1 MSDYRHWTSDEEKYI
16 QDHWRLQ
23 TDGEMAAALDRSE
36 GAVRTKR
43 RELRCSPQKTWTPEE
58 LQYLEDHWGTVSIPG
73 IAKKLGRTVNAIK
86 VRVARMGLGGMLN
99 SGDYVTFNQ
108 LMRELTDNGQSYSYQ
123 MKSWV
128 KNRGMPIHTKR
139 VNACSFRVVYLEEFW
154 EWAEQH
160 RSFIDFSKLEPVAFA
175 NPEPEP
181 ISEPEPVLEPE
192 KIRPWNGFVH
202 IRCEACHKESTT
214 CLRTPTDTYICKECG
229 HEMPLPKAYRA
240 YTRCEC
246 GQKGAYLTNIT
257 DWAFDI
263 PCVRC
268 GSPNTVTYN
277 PGRDC
282 YGPVGSTQ
290 RRTKPR
296 KKK

>member
-1 MSDYRHWTSDEEKYI
+1 MHRRRRHCSELGQE
-16 QDHWRLQ
+16 
-23 TDGEMAAALDRSE
+23 AAALLLLLSRHPTHQEDRYRCILD
-36 GAVRTKR
+36 GYYAAV
-43 RELRCSPQKTWTPEE
+43 
-58 LQYLEDHWGTVSIPG
+58 VSKGPRLKEKVMNIT
-73 IAKKLGRTVNAIK
+73 IA
-86 VRVARMGLGGMLN
+86 
-99 SGDYVTFNQ
+99 
-108 LMRELTDNGQSYSYQ
+108 
-123 MKSWV
+123 
-128 KNRGMPIHTKR
+128 
-139 VNACSFRVVYLEEFW
+139 
-154 EWAEQH
+154 
-160 RSFIDFSKLEPVAFA
+160 SKLMELYAACPKCGCEVIGNGKGLLECDTAAGFFKRSCGCGWHVEVMEGITEGSLTEDPPELPAEDEDEPEPVAFA
-175 NPEPEP
+175 NPEPEPAPEP

>member
-1 MSDYRHWTSDEEKYI
+1 MNIT
-16 QDHWRLQ
+16 
-23 TDGEMAAALDRSE
+23 
-36 GAVRTKR
+36 
-43 RELRCSPQKTWTPEE
+43 
-58 LQYLEDHWGTVSIPG
+58 
-73 IAKKLGRTVNAIK
+73 IA
-86 VRVARMGLGGMLN
+86 
-99 SGDYVTFNQ
+99 
-108 LMRELTDNGQSYSYQ
+108 
-123 MKSWV
+123 
-128 KNRGMPIHTKR
+128 
-139 VNACSFRVVYLEEFW
+139 
-154 EWAEQH
+154 
-160 RSFIDFSKLEPVAFA
+160 SKLMELYAACPKCGCEVIGNGKGLLECDTAAGFFKRSCGCGWHVEVTEVIA
-175 NPEPEP
+175 EGSMPEDPPE
-181 ISEPEPVLEPE
+181 L
-192 KIRPWNGFVH
+192 
-202 IRCEACHKESTT
+202 
-214 CLRTPTDTYICKECG
+214 PTDTYICKECG

-282 YGPVGSTQ
+282 YGPVGNTQ

>member
-1 MSDYRHWTSDEEKYI
+1 MNIT
-16 QDHWRLQ
+16 
-23 TDGEMAAALDRSE
+23 
-36 GAVRTKR
+36 
-43 RELRCSPQKTWTPEE
+43 
-58 LQYLEDHWGTVSIPG
+58 
-73 IAKKLGRTVNAIK
+73 IA
-86 VRVARMGLGGMLN
+86 
-99 SGDYVTFNQ
+99 
-108 LMRELTDNGQSYSYQ
+108 
-123 MKSWV
+123 
-128 KNRGMPIHTKR
+128 
-139 VNACSFRVVYLEEFW
+139 
-154 EWAEQH
+154 
-160 RSFIDFSKLEPVAFA
+160 SKLMELYATCPKCGCEVIGNGKGLLECDTAAGFFKRSCGCGWHVEVTEVITEGSMPEAPPELPAEDEDEPEPVAFA

-181 ISEPEPVLEPE
+181 APEPISEPEPVLVPE

-268 GSPNTVTYN
+268 GSPNTVAYN

>member
-123 MKSWV
+123 MKKLGEKPGNADPYQARECVQLPCGLSGGIL
-128 KNRGMPIHTKR
+128 GMGR
-139 VNACSFRVVYLEEFW
+139 A
-154 EWAEQH
+154 A
-160 RSFIDFSKLEPVAFA
+160 
-175 NPEPEP
+175 
-181 ISEPEPVLEPE
+181 SEL
-192 KIRPWNGFVH
+192 H
-202 IRCEACHKESTT
+202 
-214 CLRTPTDTYICKECG
+214 
-229 HEMPLPKAYRA
+229 
-240 YTRCEC
+240 
-246 GQKGAYLTNIT
+246 
-257 DWAFDI
+257 
-263 PCVRC
+263 
-268 GSPNTVTYN
+268 
-277 PGRDC
+277 
-282 YGPVGSTQ
+282 
-290 RRTKPR
+290 
-296 KKK
+296 

>member
-1 MSDYRHWTSDEEKYI
+1 MAECRKDGVDCPDFYKCTEEGDI
-16 QDHWRLQ
+16 VQNS
-23 TDGEMAAALDRSE
+23 G
-36 GAVRTKR
+36 
-43 RELRCSPQKTWTPEE
+43 
-58 LQYLEDHWGTVSIPG
+58 
-73 IAKKLGRTVNAIK
+73 KKLQRFCFYCLPTHQEDRYRCILDGYYAAVVSKGPRLKEK
-86 VRVARMGLGGMLN
+86 VMNITIA
-99 SGDYVTFNQ
+99 
-108 LMRELTDNGQSYSYQ
+108 
-123 MKSWV
+123 
-128 KNRGMPIHTKR
+128 
-139 VNACSFRVVYLEEFW
+139 
-154 EWAEQH
+154 
-160 RSFIDFSKLEPVAFA
+160 SKLMELYAACPKCGCEVIGNGKGLLECDTAAGFFKRSCGCGWHVEVTEVITEGSMPEDPPELPAEDEDEPEPVAFA
-175 NPEPEP
+175 NPEPEPAPEP

-214 CLRTPTDTYICKECG
+214 CLRTPTNTYICKECG

-268 GSPNTVTYN
+268 GSPNTVAYN

>member
-1 MSDYRHWTSDEEKYI
+1 MTEAPPELPTEDEDE
-16 QDHWRLQ
+16 
-23 TDGEMAAALDRSE
+23 
-36 GAVRTKR
+36 
-43 RELRCSPQKTWTPEE
+43 P
-58 LQYLEDHWGTVSIPG
+58 
-73 IAKKLGRTVNAIK
+73 
-86 VRVARMGLGGMLN
+86 
-99 SGDYVTFNQ
+99 
-108 LMRELTDNGQSYSYQ
+108 
-123 MKSWV
+123 
-128 KNRGMPIHTKR
+128 
-139 VNACSFRVVYLEEFW
+139 
-154 EWAEQH
+154 
-160 RSFIDFSKLEPVAFA
+160 EPVAFA
-175 NPEPEP
+175 DPEPEPVPEP

-192 KIRPWNGFVH
+192 KISPWNGFVH

-268 GSPNTVTYN
+268 GAPNTVTYN

-282 YGPVGSTQ
+282 YGPVGSTH
-290 RRTKPR
+290 RKTKPR